1 MPGHAA
7 PARAVVAWALLAA
20 GVLSVFPTH
29 AGDLQVAPISIEIAA
44 KEQAQTLTL
53 SNSGDRTLRA
63 QVRVM
68 AWSQAGGVED
78 LQPTRLLLASPPIV
92 EIAPHAQQLVRIIR
106 PDSTPA
112 ARELSYRLI
121 VDELPDPDQAET
133 SGLKLLLRYSIPVFV
148 LPPGVVPALS
158 RTDTIPPVDLSV
170 ASARLQDGVLAI
182 SNSGATRL
190 KISALAWVNP
200 DGSRVV
206 LNPGLLGYVLAGQE
220 MHWPLALPAAAKP
233 GGSLRAHFNGEVDEQ
248 ALALDRTGH

>member
-7 PARAVVAWALLAA
+7 PSRAVFAWALLVA
-20 GVLSVFPTH
+20 GVLSARPTH
-29 AGDLQVAPISIEIAA
+29 AGDLQVAPISLEIAA
-44 KEQAQTLTL
+44 QEQAQTLTL
-53 SNSGDRTLRA
+53 SNSGDRLLRA

-68 AWSQAGGVED
+68 AWSQDGGSDE

-92 EIAPHAQQLVRIIR
+92 EIAPHAQQLIRIIR
-106 PDSTPA
+106 PDGTPPA
-112 ARELSYRLI
+112 HELAYRLI
-121 VDELPDPDQAET
+121 VDELPDPALADT

-158 RTDTIPPVDLSV
+158 RTGTIPPTDLS
-170 ASARLQDGVLAI
+170 AISARLQGGELAI
-182 SNSGATRL
+182 SNAGTTRL

-206 LNPGLLGYVLAGQE
+206 LNPGLQGYVLAGE
-220 MHWPLALPAAAKP
+220 DMHWPLTLPTAAKP
-233 GGSLRAHFNGEVDEQ
+233 GGSLRAHFNGDADEQ